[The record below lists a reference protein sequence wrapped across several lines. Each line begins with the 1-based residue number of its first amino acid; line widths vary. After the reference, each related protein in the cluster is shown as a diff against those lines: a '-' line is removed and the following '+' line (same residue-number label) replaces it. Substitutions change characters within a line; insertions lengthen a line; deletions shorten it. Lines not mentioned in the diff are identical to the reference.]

1 MTLKLKRPL
10 AIFDLETTGVN
21 VASDRIVELCVLKA
35 YPDGAEEL
43 RTLRINPEMPIP
55 YESSVVHGIYD
66 EDVANAPTFKEIAA
80 ELAEFLGDADL
91 GGYNSNKFDIPLL
104 MEEFLRANTD
114 FSIANRFFVDVQNIF
129 HQMEQRTLKA
139 AYKFYCDKELV
150 NAHSAEADVRATFE
164 VLKAQVQ
171 RYEGQEWADK
181 SGNVSVPV
189 VNDIEALHKF
199 TNLNRTVDFAGRL
212 VYNSDNIEV
221 FSFGKHK
228 GKAVVDVFKI
238 EPSYYSWMMRGDFP
252 MYTKK
257 CLEQIW
263 NRCRQA
269 PKSEGEQHAAQP
281 ASSNNTQR
289 PQPQASTR
297 SSGELDRDTGKG
309 TSRANEPTT
318 NYRKDHKRSQKPSK
332 PITPDMLKNLQDRFK
347 K

>member
-35 YPDGAEEL
+35 NPDGTEEL
-43 RTLRINPEMPIP
+43 KTMRINPEMPIP
-55 YESSVVHGIYD
+55 YESSIVHGIYD

-80 ELAEFLGDADL
+80 ELADFLGDADL
-91 GGYNSNKFDIPLL
+91 GGFNSNKFDIPLL
-104 MEEFLRANTD
+104 MEEFLRANSD
-114 FSIANRFFVDVQNIF
+114 FSIEGRFFVDVQNIF

-171 RYEGQEWADK
+171 RYEGQEWTDK
-181 SGNVSVPV
+181 SGKVSVPV
-189 VNDIEALHKF
+189 VNDIGALHEF

-212 VYNSDNIEV
+212 VYNSDNVEV

-228 GKAVVDVFKI
+228 GKVVEDIFKI

-257 CLEQIW
+257 CLEKIW
-263 NRCRQA
+263 NRSRQASKAEGEQSINRPKVSGGSQTQA
-269 PKSEGEQHAAQP
+269 PKQPTVGSETDKGKRSSHVNEQP
-281 ASSNNTQR
+281 A
-289 PQPQASTR
+289 
-297 SSGELDRDTGKG
+297 
-309 TSRANEPTT
+309 
-318 NYRKDHKRSQKPSK
+318 NYRKDHKRSNNPAK